1 MDNIFLVMT
10 PDTCKPELGWIVEIY
25 HQENPGNFIE
35 VESYL
40 KGNLSLQEDTNMHEK
55 ECT

>member
-25 HQENPGNFIE
+25 HQENPGHFME

-40 KGNLSLQEDTNMHEK
+40 KGGLSLHKDTDMHAN
-55 ECT
+55 